1 MLQIVSK
8 SREQV
13 HYFNAP
19 FQLTLPPEGYQ
30 GFIGD
35 KADMADKDEMAVKKG
50 DIILLAT
57 DGVWDNLSE
66 QQVLDQL
73 KALDAGKSNVQEVRV
88 FGF

>member
-1 MLQIVSK
+1 M
-8 SREQV
+8 

-35 KADMADKDEMAVKKG
+35 RADMADKEEMDVKKG
-50 DIILLAT
+50 DLILVAT

-73 KALDAGKSNVQEVRV
+73 KALDERKSNVQEVSCRR
-88 FGF
+88 FK